1 MSKNREI
8 ESKTLLEK
16 AVFSAILRSF
26 PSKKSFT
33 QTNYYFDND
42 QKTLKNNK
50 ISLRIRLYPD
60 KAEQTMKVPAKKLRQ
75 ENYHEVI
82 EINDNLSLKVAQEIV
97 ENSLNGGV
105 TIFGHNCGTY
115 LSNNFPDICQDL
127 TIFSYSKTTRH
138 LLTGPN
144 NCELT
149 LDETSY
155 PDGYRD
161 FELEIENDNPELIKQ
176 TLNTLLRQFNFH
188 LNQKNTN
195 QSKIARASLHKK

>member
-16 AVFSAILRSF
+16 NVFSAILKTF

-33 QTNYYFDND
+33 QINYYFDND
-42 QKTLKNNK
+42 KETLKNNK

-75 ENYHEVI
+75 ESYHEVI
-82 EINDNLSLKVAQEIV
+82 EINDSLSLKVAQEIV

-105 TIFGHNCGTY
+105 TIFGNNCGKY
-115 LSNNFPDICQDL
+115 LFDNFSDICQDL
-127 TIFSYSKTTRH
+127 KIFSYSKTTRH
-138 LLTGPN
+138 LLVGPN
-144 NCELT
+144 DCELT

-155 PDGYRD
+155 PDRYQD
-161 FELEIENDNPELIKQ
+161 FELEIENDNPDLIKQ
-176 TLNTLLRQFNFH
+176 TLNTLIQQFNFH
-188 LNQKNTN
+188 PNPQNTN
-195 QSKIARASLHKK
+195 QNKIARASLHRN

>member
-16 AVFSAILRSF
+16 DVFSAILKTF

-33 QTNYYFDND
+33 QINYYFDD
-42 QKTLKNNK
+42 DKETLKNNK

-75 ENYHEVI
+75 ESYHEVI
-82 EINDNLSLKVAQEIV
+82 EINDPLSLKVAQEIV

-105 TIFGHNCGTY
+105 TIFGNNCGKY
-115 LSNNFPDICQDL
+115 LSDNFSDICQEL
-127 TIFSYSKTTRH
+127 KIFSYSKTTRH
-138 LLTGPN
+138 LLVGPN
-144 NCELT
+144 DCELT

-155 PDGYRD
+155 PDRYQD
-161 FELEIENDNPELIKQ
+161 FELEIENDNPDLIKQ
-176 TLNTLLRQFNFH
+176 TLNTLIQQFNFH
-188 LNQKNTN
+188 SNPQNTN
-195 QSKIARASLHKK
+195 QNKIARASLHRN